1 MNYVFITPDIY
12 DMGGLQFYVSNKAKW
27 LREHGYQTI
36 VFSANLPNKECQIK
50 ELEMYSQFALWPL
63 IYRPYSISPILV
75 KETLKYMLKE
85 VKKNLGEGDTI
96 VESHYA
102 IGACWGELLAQKL
115 HAKNF
120 VFMLGEQYEGDMYV
134 ETTDFLKWKYD
145 RHALAGNHVST
156 IKKVLH
162 DNSIPEDKEYCLM
175 AYEGNELVDINCSII
190 DELEEC
196 DFRIG
201 LLSRM
206 EKGYVKYIFQA
217 IHHFSIS
224 HPDKKIQFVAVGEI
238 GSNNGLLDILKD
250 VDNVRLITTGNLT
263 PIPKVFADKI
273 DIAIAGSG
281 CAYLLAQAGA
291 PVIVSEASVY
301 YAMGIYGYDV
311 MDILYSNK
319 TKNYTETEIVD
330 SYVKYLNLWFDKKI
344 DKKDITSLS
353 FSDETDEYLKH
364 FRFQKQMIDDGQYC
378 EILKIKSIRKMTLK
392 ENLWPTVY
400 TYFGIKVGNLLNK
413 IVHKNR

>member
-1 MNYVFITPDIY
+1 MNYVFITSDIY
-12 DMGGLQFYVSNKAKW
+12 EMGGLQFYVSNKAKW

-50 ELEMYSQFALWPL
+50 GLEMYSQFAIWPL
-63 IYRPYSISPILV
+63 MYRPYTLSPILV
-75 KETLKYMLKE
+75 KETLKYMLND
-85 VKKNLGEGDTI
+85 VKKKLDDGEI
-96 VESHYA
+96 IIESHYA
-102 IGACWGELLAQKL
+102 IGACWGELLAQNI

-120 VFMLGEQYEGDMYV
+120 VFMLGEIYESDVYF
-134 ETTDFLKWKYD
+134 EINEFLKWKYT
-145 RHALAGNHVST
+145 RHALAGNHIST
-156 IKKVLH
+156 IRKVLH
-162 DNSIPEDKEYCLM
+162 DNSIPEDEEYHLM
-175 AYEGNELVDINCSII
+175 PYEGNELVDIKCPVI
-190 DELEEC
+190 DELEKC

-217 IHHFSIS
+217 IHQFSVS
-224 HPDKKIQFVAVGEI
+224 HPDEKIQFVAVGEI

-250 VDNVRLITTGNLT
+250 VDNVSLITTGDLT

-291 PVIVSEASVY
+291 PVIVSEASAY

-311 MDILYSNK
+311 MDVLYSNK
-319 TKNYTETEIVD
+319 TKKYTETEIVN

-344 DKKDITSLS
+344 GKKNITGRS
-353 FSDETDEYLKH
+353 FTNGTDEYLKH
-364 FRFQKQMIDDGQYC
+364 FKFQKQMIDDGQYWDV
-378 EILKIKSIRKMTLK
+378 LKISSTSKVKQKNR
-392 ENLWPTVY
+392 LWPTVY
-400 TYFGIKVGNLLNK
+400 TCFGIRVGNLINRF
-413 IVHKNR
+413 VHRNR

>member
-1 MNYVFITPDIY
+1 MNYVFITSDIY

-36 VFSANLPNKECQIK
+36 VFSANLPNKKCKIK
-50 ELEMYSQFALWPL
+50 GLEMYSQFAIWPL
-63 IYRPYSISPILV
+63 IYPPYTLSPILV
-75 KETLKYMLKE
+75 KETLKYMLNE
-85 VKKNLGEGDTI
+85 VKKKLDDEEI
-96 VESHYA
+96 IIESHYA

-120 VFMLGEQYEGDMYV
+120 VFILGEQYEDDMYV
-134 ETTDFLKWKYD
+134 ETIDFLKWKYN

-162 DNSIPEDKEYCLM
+162 DNSIPEDEEYHLM
-175 AYEGNELVDINCSII
+175 PYEGNELIDIKCPII

-217 IHHFSIS
+217 IHQFSIS
-224 HPDKKIQFVAVGEI
+224 YPDKKIQFVAVGEI
-238 GSNNGLLDILKD
+238 GSDNGLLDILKD
-250 VDNVRLITTGNLT
+250 VDNVMLITTGNLT
-263 PIPKVFADKI
+263 PIPKAFADKI

-291 PVIVSEASVY
+291 PVIVSEASGY

-311 MDILYSNK
+311 MDILYSNE
-319 TKNYTETEIVD
+319 TKNYTETEIVN
-330 SYVKYLNLWFDKKI
+330 SYVKYLNLWFEKKI
-344 DKKDITSLS
+344 CKKDITVLS
-353 FSDETDEYLKH
+353 FSDETDEYVKH
-364 FRFQKQMIDDGQYC
+364 LNFQKQMIDDGQYW
-378 EILKIKSIRKMTLK
+378 EVLKIKSMSEMTLK
-392 ENLWPTVY
+392 NRLWPTVY
-400 TYFGIKVGNLLNK
+400 TYFGIKVGNLLNR